1 MTIYK
6 ITDAEPVDF
15 AAGELKKYLRMMMPD
30 AGEIRIARDCGI
42 DRGKTYGFRLGTL
55 RDLGIAIPEAEAAGA
70 PFDERLDDVLHIEAG
85 PDGGVIAGSNPR
97 SVLLAVYK
105 FLALN
110 GCRWLFPGVDGE
122 DIPLKTIEP
131 VSYHR
136 MAAMRYRGQCNEGAE
151 AQINMLETID
161 FAPKIGLN
169 TYMLE
174 FDVPMFYYNL
184 WYSHKYNPFREPEE
198 LSPDTVRQWKRVCE
212 TEIAKRGL
220 LFHDMGH
227 GWTGESFGIDTK
239 AGWVREEKEY
249 PAETMRYVAMLDGK
263 REFFGGVALNTN
275 FCMSNPAA
283 RAKVVRYVAD
293 YAARHQNVDF
303 LHIWLAD
310 GSNNHCECT
319 ECAKK
324 TTSDWYVLLLNEID
338 DELTRRGLDTHLVFI
353 AYHDLSWAPETER
366 LQSEKRFTLLFA
378 PITRTYT
385 QSYDVDADPAA
396 IQPNVKNH
404 LVQPHGM
411 PAALAYLE
419 AWQKCFSGDCFS
431 YEYHFWNP
439 ICRDPGMMALSRC
452 VAADIKGLARH
463 RLRGIIEDQT
473 QRFGFPTGF
482 PIWLYGALLFD
493 PSLDYDV
500 LYEDYFRHAYGADW
514 EKAAAYLE
522 KVSDMFDFAYLLGE
536 RGTFT
541 WEEHAADFAGADRLF
556 DDMEALAK
564 AHIASRRRVESVSW
578 QMLVYHARYCRIF
591 ARCCAARC
599 VGDMETARARMEELR
614 LAMAR
619 DEDTL
624 QRYFD
629 LGLYFNR
636 ILEYV
641 H

>member
-1 MTIYK
+1 MNIYK

-30 AGEIRIARDCGI
+30 GGDVRIAC
-42 DRGKTYGFRLGTL
+42 DRTKTDGFRLGVL
-55 RDLGIAIPEAEAAGA
+55 RDFGIEIPEEAALGDA
-70 PFDERLDDVLHIEAG
+70 FDEKLDDVLHIEAG
-85 PDGGVIAGSNPR
+85 PEGGIIAGSNPR

-122 DIPLKTIEP
+122 VIPLQGLKA
-131 VSYHR
+131 VSYHQ
-136 MAAMRYRGQCNEGAE
+136 MAGMRYRGQCNEGAE

-174 FDVPMFYYNL
+174 FDVPMAYYNL
-184 WYSHKYNPFREPEE
+184 WYSHKHNPFKEPEP

-239 AGWVREEKEY
+239 GGWN
-249 PAETMRYVAMLDGK
+249 AETRTYPEDVMQYVAMVDGK
-263 REFFGGVALNTN
+263 RSLFGGVPLNTN
-275 FCMSNPAA
+275 FCMSNPDA
-283 RAKVVRYVAD
+283 RGKVVQYVAD
-293 YAARHQNVDF
+293 YAESHQNVDF

-310 GSNNHCECT
+310 GTNNHCECPA
-319 ECAKK
+319 CAEK
-324 TTSDWYVLLLNEID
+324 TTSDWYILLLNEID
-338 DELTRRGLDTHLVFI
+338 AELTRRHLDTHLVFI

-385 QSYDVDADPAA
+385 QSYAVEADADA
-396 IQPNVKNH
+396 IQPNVRNH

-419 AWQKCFSGDCFS
+419 AWQKVFSGDCFV

-452 VAADIKGLARH
+452 VAADIQGMGRH
-463 RLRGIIEDQT
+463 RLRGSIEDQT

-482 PIWLYGALLFD
+482 PIWLYGMLLFD
-493 PSLDYDV
+493 PSLDYEA
-500 LYEDYFRHAYGADW
+500 LRRDYFSHAYGRDW
-514 EKAAAYLE
+514 ERAAAYLE
-522 KVSDMFDFAYLLGE
+522 KVSDMFDFAYLLGD
-536 RGTFT
+536 RGGFLCP
-541 WEEHAADFAGADRLF
+541 EHRKDFDGADALF
-556 DDMEALAK
+556 TDMEAYARQR
-564 AHIASRRRVESVSW
+564 IVSDRRAESVSW
-578 QMLVYHARYCRIF
+578 QMLVHHARYCRIL
-591 ARCCAARC
+591 ARCCAERC
-599 VGDMETARARMEELR
+599 VGNMEPARAAMEELR

-619 DEDTL
+619 DEDAL

-629 LGLYFNR
+629 LGLYCNR
-636 ILEYV
+636 MQPFIQ
-641 H
+641 